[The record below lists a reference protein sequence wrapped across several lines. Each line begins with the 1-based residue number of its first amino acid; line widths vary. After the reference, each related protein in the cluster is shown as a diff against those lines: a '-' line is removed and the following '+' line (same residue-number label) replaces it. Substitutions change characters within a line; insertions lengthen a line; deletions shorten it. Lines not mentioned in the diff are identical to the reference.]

1 MIMDSPHGAKTD
13 DSAESS
19 NGLLLSA
26 RGIAK
31 SFSGVPALRD
41 GRLSL
46 RPRSVHALCG
56 GNGAGKSTF
65 LNILMGILQRDAGS
79 IQVNGQE
86 VNFQTPKH
94 ALQAGISIITQELS
108 PVPGMT
114 VAENLYLGREP
125 KKAGCFVDYRNL
137 NRQATSLL
145 EELCFPIK
153 PRRQMRELSLAET
166 QLIEIAKA
174 LTLDARIIIMDE
186 PTSAIGEHEAHLLFD
201 AIRRLVSL
209 GKGIIYV
216 SHRMTEIFEIAD
228 DYTVFRDGVF
238 VDSGRIEAI
247 DRRYLIR
254 QIIGRELKSEFRA
267 GGTLSADAGESDV
280 EAVPTLKPEQALL
293 EIRELS
299 CPGKFEKINLTLHPG
314 EVVGI
319 YGLLG
324 SGRSEFLQALF
335 GLEQHIKGN
344 VLIQGREVM
353 ASHPRQAMRHAMAMV
368 TEDRKDSGL
377 VLQLSVREN
386 ISLSSLPRMSHFGL
400 INERQET
407 AEAKAVVD
415 RLRVRTASLTL
426 PVRNLSG
433 GNQQKVVLARWVLTK
448 PKIFLLDQPTRGIDE
463 GAKHEIYAFMT
474 DFIGQG
480 GGIIMVSS
488 EPLEV
493 IGMSDRILVFRKGR
507 VSKELVNPGITQE
520 ELIQLAS

>member
-1 MIMDSPHGAKTD
+1 MDSPHGAKTG

-31 SFSGVPALRD
+31 SFSGVPALRN
-41 GRLSL
+41 GQLSL
-46 RPRSVHALCG
+46 RPGSVHALCG

-86 VNFQTPKH
+86 VVFHTPKQ

-108 PVPGMT
+108 PVRGMT

-125 KKAGCFVDYRNL
+125 KKAGFFVDYGNL
-137 NRQATSLL
+137 NRQATTLL
-145 EELCFPIK
+145 EELHFPIT

-186 PTSAIGEHEAHLLFD
+186 PTSAIGEHETHLLFN
-201 AIRRLVSL
+201 AIRRLTSL

-228 DYTVFRDGVF
+228 AYTVFRDGAYVE
-238 VDSGRIEAI
+238 SGRIQDI
-247 DRRYLIR
+247 DRHHLIR
-254 QIIGRELKSEFRA
+254 QIIGRELNNEFRA
-267 GGTLSADAGESDV
+267 GAISADAEESSV
-280 EAVPTLKPEQALL
+280 APSVTLKVEQALL
-293 EIRELS
+293 KVEDLS
-299 CPGKFEKINLTLHPG
+299 CPGKFEKVSLMLHPG
-314 EVVGI
+314 EIVGI
-319 YGLLG
+319 FGLVG

-335 GLEQHIKGN
+335 GLEKKVTGK
-344 VLIQGREVM
+344 VSVEGREVL
-353 ASHPRQAMRHAMAMV
+353 AGHPRQAMRYKMALV

-377 VLQLSVREN
+377 VLSLSVRNN
-386 ISLSSLPRMSHFGL
+386 ISLSSLPRMSRLGF
-400 INERQET
+400 INQREET
-407 AEAKAVVD
+407 AGAKAMVE
-415 RLRVRTASLTL
+415 RLRVRTASLKL

-433 GNQQKVVLARWVLTK
+433 GNQQKVVLARCVQIN
-448 PKIFLLDQPTRGIDE
+448 PKILLLDEPTRGIDE

-474 DFIGQG
+474 EFIDEGR
-480 GGIIMVSS
+480 GIVMVSS
-488 EPLEV
+488 EIHEV
-493 IGMSDRILVFRKGR
+493 MGMSDRILVFRKGR
-507 VSKELVNPGITQE
+507 LSKELVNRGITQE
-520 ELIQLAS
+520 ELVHLAS

>member
-1 MIMDSPHGAKTD
+1 MDSPHGAKTG

-19 NGLLLSA
+19 SGLLLRA

-41 GRLSL
+41 GQLSL

-65 LNILMGILQRDAGS
+65 LNILMGILPRDAGS

-86 VNFQTPKH
+86 VIFQTPKQ
-94 ALQAGISIITQELS
+94 ALHAGISIITQELS

-125 KKAGCFVDYRNL
+125 KKAGYFVDYRNL

-145 EELCFPIK
+145 EELRFPIK
-153 PRRQMRELSLAET
+153 PRRQMGELSLAET

-201 AIRRLVSL
+201 AIRRLISL

-228 DYTVFRDGVF
+228 DYTVFRDGAF
-238 VDSGRIEAI
+238 VDSGRIQAI
-247 DRRYLIR
+247 DRGYLIR

-267 GGTLSADAGESDV
+267 DATLSADAEKSDV
-280 EAVPTLKPEQALL
+280 EAVPTLKPQQALL
-293 EIRELS
+293 QVRELS
-299 CPGKFEKINLTLHPG
+299 CPGKFEEINLTLHSG

-324 SGRSEFLQALF
+324 
-335 GLEQHIKGN
+335 
-344 VLIQGREVM
+344 
-353 ASHPRQAMRHAMAMV
+353 
-368 TEDRKDSGL
+368 
-377 VLQLSVREN
+377 
-386 ISLSSLPRMSHFGL
+386 
-400 INERQET
+400 
-407 AEAKAVVD
+407 
-415 RLRVRTASLTL
+415 
-426 PVRNLSG
+426 
-433 GNQQKVVLARWVLTK
+433 
-448 PKIFLLDQPTRGIDE
+448 
-463 GAKHEIYAFMT
+463 
-474 DFIGQG
+474 
-480 GGIIMVSS
+480 
-488 EPLEV
+488 
-493 IGMSDRILVFRKGR
+493 
-507 VSKELVNPGITQE
+507 
-520 ELIQLAS
+520 